1 MCVRLHEFKSTT
13 PEGIGQ
19 IPMELEV
26 QAVVRML
33 GVTVRSSTKTAST
46 LSHKP
51 SLKPPVLCFLKEN
64 INVWAILVNNDQD
77 VLIML
82 HLFLFINV

>member
-1 MCVRLHEFKSTT
+1 MNLRVPQPK
-13 PEGIGQ
+13 GIGQ

-46 LSHKP
+46 LS
-51 SLKPPVLCFLKEN
+51 
-64 INVWAILVNNDQD
+64 D
-77 VLIML
+77 
-82 HLFLFINV
+82 